1 MQEIFYKISYEVN
14 KAFAEID
21 FDLTDPTVP
30 KYLDFEQK
38 GLLPATSKLPRYKM
52 VLGGTPMDLINSS
65 AISSCLVISTSI
77 VDYFENLSLPL
88 HQYFDVSFIH
98 RKKLYDNYKALYIAR
113 DPKFLDMIDWGQS
126 EFYKTQDYHKIV
138 LEKYTFRDWDEMVNF
153 DKSFWGTE
161 FGFLRKLK
169 IKYSEPYDIIR
180 FGYFGF
186 PPGYICTEK
195 VRNEIENKG
204 FTGFAFEPVEE
215 GVFI

>member
-1 MQEIFYKISYEVN
+1 MQENFYKITYEVN
-14 KAFAEID
+14 KAFAQID

-38 GLLPATSKLPRYKM
+38 GLLPSISKLPRYKM
-52 VLGGTPMDLINSS
+52 VHGGTPMDLINSP
-65 AISSCLVISTSI
+65 AISNCLVISNS
-77 VDYFENLSLPL
+77 VRDYFNTLTMPL
-88 HQYFDVSFIH
+88 HQYFDVTFIY
-98 RKKLYDNYKALYIAR
+98 RKKLFDNYKALYIPR
-113 DPKFLDMIDWGQS
+113 NPKFLEMIDWDKS
-126 EFYKTQDYHKIV
+126 EFYKTQDYHNII

-169 IKYSEPYDIIR
+169 IKYSGQYDIVR
-180 FGYFGF
+180 FGYHGF

-195 VRNEIENKG
+195 VQTEIENRG